1 MEIEVDKQL
10 HYHTFAAPFTLESGA
25 VIPELTLAYSKLG
38 KWHGNKPIVWVFHP
52 VSANAQVQD
61 WWSGLVGYE
70 QFLNPSDYDILCVNA
85 LGSPYGSTK
94 PENLSFPQ
102 FTVRDVAQT
111 QIALAEVLG
120 ITQIHLAIGA
130 SFGGNQALEFAYAFP
145 GHIAHLALLCSSARE
160 SPWGIAI
167 HESQRMALQ
176 ADPTFGTPGGGS
188 AGMKSARAMA
198 LLHYRNAETY
208 DATQQDSS
216 EALDNPRAAS
226 YLQYQ
231 GDKFVKRFD
240 ALCYHYLSKC
250 LDSHNIGRGR
260 GGEVRALERIRAKTL
275 VIGIK
280 SDTLVPTRLQQYL
293 AEHIPQA
300 VYAEID
306 STYGHDGFLVEH
318 EKITQALQQFME
330 GAQPSGVQRSILK
343 FGGKSLAGNKGLDQV
358 LAIIQ
363 EEHEQNPV
371 AVVVSARGASTQYLE
386 QAYHKALVGDDF
398 TENLEAFFAEQGT
411 EVDLTKEREELEKRL
426 AALQL
431 LQSDD
436 PFVYD
441 AIVSFGELLAAK
453 AVAASLQQQG
463 HKAQFLDARKLIF
476 TQSLLDDFEVN
487 LAQSKSATQKA
498 FAGLKAE
505 VIPVVP
511 GFIATSEKGKT
522 VTLGKN
528 GSNYTATLLASFIG
542 AKEVQNW
549 SNVPGLFSANPVLVP
564 NAVPIQEIS
573 FRQANELANFGTHL
587 LHPKTILPLLQ
598 SGIPLRLK
606 SSLHPHEPGTLVSKE
621 GSKRGI
627 KAISVIEDVA
637 LVSIEGRGLLHNV
650 GIDGRIFEALRSEKI
665 SVRLIS
671 QASSERGIGFVIN
684 SKDAQRAEMLLH
696 QEFKEELRLQYI
708 SSINLKKDI
717 AVLAIVGRHNYALEK
732 AIHGLRRNRI
742 WMHLISNSIS
752 GEHISLV
759 IDKSKLKKAVQVVHN
774 QVFGAIKTV
783 HLFALGK
790 GTVGGTLLDQ
800 IVSTSNQIIAE
811 RNLCIKVVGVSDS
824 QRFVFDENGLDDQ
837 WRQRLQ
843 ASEHANELATIL
855 QTLENSG
862 LENVVIADNT
872 SSQEITDA
880 YPTFIDYG
888 FDVVAS
894 NKKANSGPQAF
905 YALLRKKLKQKGR
918 LFYYETNVGAG
929 LPIIDTIKHLYQSS
943 DKITRIRGVFSGSLS
958 YLFNTYS
965 ESELSFSEI
974 LQQADAMGYTEP
986 DPREDLCG
994 MDVARKLLILARE
1007 IGLELEYE
1015 DVAIENLVP
1024 EALRH
1029 VDSIEAFWE
1038 GAAVLDADFAA
1049 RKAALPKGKALRYL
1063 GDLDAEARTLNVSLQ
1078 TFDASE
1084 PIGAIKDADA
1094 IFEIFTR
1101 GYGAQP
1107 IVVQGAGAG
1116 ADVTARGVYSDILK
1130 IGAQL

>member
-1 MEIEVDKQL
+1 MLPCKI
-10 HYHTFAAPFTLESGA
+10 G
-25 VIPELTLAYSKLG
+25 G
-38 KWHGNKPIVWVFHP
+38 R
-52 VSANAQVQD
+52 
-61 WWSGLVGYE
+61 GLVGNE
-70 QFLNPSDYDILCVNA
+70 QYLNPTEFDILCVNA

-94 PENLSFPQ
+94 PEDLSFPQ

-111 QIALAEVLG
+111 QIALAEALG
-120 ITQIHLAIGA
+120 ITNIHLAIGA

-145 GHIAHLALLCSSARE
+145 GHIAHLALVCSSARE

-176 ADPTFGTPGGGS
+176 ADTTFGKPGGGS

-198 LLHYRNAETY
+198 MLHYRNAETY
-208 DATQQDSS
+208 DATQQDSG
-216 EALDNPRAAS
+216 EAIDNPRAAS

-240 ALCYHYLSKC
+240 ALCYYYLSKC

-260 GGEVRALERIRAKTL
+260 GGEARALERITTKTL

-293 AEHIPQA
+293 AEHMPNAQ
-300 VYAEID
+300 YEEID

-318 EKITQALQQFME
+318 EQLARAL
-330 GAQPSGVQRSILK
+330 GALMAKDESQGVQRTVLK
-343 FGGKSLAGNKGLDQV
+343 FGGKSLAQEQGLEQV
-358 LAIIQ
+358 TQIIQ
-363 EEHEQNPV
+363 REAEKTAL

-386 QAYHKALVGDDF
+386 QAYYQALEGNLYADA
-398 TENLEAFFAEQGT
+398 LEAFFEEQGS
-411 EVDLTKEREELEKRL
+411 ELDLQAVRQELEAIL
-426 AALQL
+426 AALRL
-431 LQSDD
+431 LQSED

-441 AIVSFGELLAAK
+441 TIVSFGEIIAAK
-453 AVAASLQQQG
+453 TVAHTLNQHG
-463 HKAQFLDARKLIF
+463 LKAQFLDARQLIF
-476 TQSLLDDFEVN
+476 TQRLLDDFKVN
-487 LAQSKSATQKA
+487 HTQSKTATQAA
-498 FAGLKAE
+498 FSSLEADA
-505 VIPVVP
+505 IPVIP

-528 GSNYTATLLASFIG
+528 GSNYTATLIAAFIG
-542 AKEVQNW
+542 AAEVQNW
-549 SNVPGLFSANPVLVP
+549 SNVPGLFSANPALVP

-606 SSLHPHEPGTLVSKE
+606 SSLHPDEPGTLVNKE

-650 GIDGRIFEALRSEKI
+650 GIDGRIFDALRREKI

-684 SKDAQRAEMLLH
+684 SQDAHRADILLN
-696 QEFKEELRLQYI
+696 QEFKEELRLQYV
-708 SSINLKKDI
+708 SSISIKKDI

-783 HLFALGK
+783 HLCALGK

-800 IVSTSNQIIAE
+800 ITRTSAQINAE

-824 QRFVFDENGLDDQ
+824 QRFVFDENGLDTQ
-837 WRQRLQ
+837 WRERLQ
-843 ASEHANELATIL
+843 TSTQSNDINHIL
-855 QTLENSG
+855 EVLEQSG
-862 LENVVIADNT
+862 LENIVIADNT

-880 YPTFIDYG
+880 YPVLIDRG
-888 FDVVAS
+888 FDLVAS
-894 NKKANSGPQAF
+894 NKKANSGPQDF
-905 YALLRKKLKQKGR
+905 YSQLRKKLKQKGR

-965 ESELSFSEI
+965 EADLSFSEI

-1015 DVAIENLVP
+1015 EVAIENLVP
-1024 EALRH
+1024 EALRN
-1029 VDSIEAFWE
+1029 VDSIAEFWD
-1038 GAAVLDADFAA
+1038 GAALMDAHFAA
-1049 RKAALPKGKALRYL
+1049 RKAALPKGKVLRYL
-1063 GDLDAEARTLNVSLQ
+1063 GDLDAEAGTLKVSLQ

-1101 GYGAQP
+1101 GYGNQP